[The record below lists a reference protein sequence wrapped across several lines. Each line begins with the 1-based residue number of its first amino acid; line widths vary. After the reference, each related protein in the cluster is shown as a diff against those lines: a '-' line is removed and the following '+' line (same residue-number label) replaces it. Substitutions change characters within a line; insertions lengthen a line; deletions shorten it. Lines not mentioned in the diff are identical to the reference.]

1 MFLFCISKESYMKN
15 TILRDIITFAK
26 KVKHSKLDKSLF
38 DAKEDYLKRID
49 DYLGTT
55 RFQSII
61 FVSIFEMNSEN
72 NEPDISMLSKHLK
85 CSTMELLAYKD
96 DIEQLFARGIF
107 KSSYLTIATQESWKE
122 NYRIIQEVQDAIFMN
137 KQISIVEPQPL
148 SMVEICLEVEKQVD
162 RRRRDEINTF
172 SLHNSWSVL
181 KKNYKEYGLI
191 KHLELNDFV
200 VRDCLAFLYVIAE
213 NLNGSKK
220 IRVSN
225 FSDGLYDKKENR
237 FKFEKKVYDKKWL
250 PINKG
255 LIEVHGQYS
264 SEAMVS
270 LTSKSCDLLNTLD
283 IPVSLGNVPNT
294 DTLIQPVAIVKK
306 KLFYNAFAKAEIES
320 ITASL
325 KPLKY
330 KQIKK
335 SLTSEGYATGICTL
349 FYGAPGTGK
358 TEGVYQI
365 AKATGRP
372 IWKVDLSEL
381 KSMWFGE
388 SQKLVKA
395 LFTNYKELC
404 AEEKRTPILLLNEAD
419 AVLGKRNTNA
429 QQSTDKAENAIQNI
443 FLDCLEEFEGILFA
457 TTNLEQSLDA
467 AFERR
472 FLFKICFERPDQET
486 RAKIWKSKLK
496 ELDSYTARHLV
507 AHYDLSGGEIDN
519 IIRKFKM
526 ARILDPQLECDYK
539 LIELCET
546 EKLNARS
553 EKAKIGF

>member
-1 MFLFCISKESYMKN
+1 MKN
-15 TILRDIITFAK
+15 TILQDIITFAK

-38 DAKEDYLKRID
+38 NTQDDYAKRID
-49 DYLGTT
+49 TYLNTT
-55 RFQSII
+55 RFQSIV

-96 DIEQLFARGIF
+96 DIEQLFARGF
-107 KSSYLTIATQESWKE
+107 LKSTYLAIATKESWKE
-122 NYRIIQEVQDAIFMN
+122 NYRIVQEVQDAVFMSRSL
-137 KQISIVEPQPL
+137 KVEPPKPL
-148 SMVEICLEVEKQVD
+148 TTVEICLEIEQQVD
-162 RRRRDEINTF
+162 CCRRNEI
-172 SLHNSWSVL
+172 SYHLLYYGWDVL
-181 KKNYKEYGLI
+181 KSSYAHNPLI
-191 KHLELNDFV
+191 QYLNQNNFNT
-200 VRDCLAFLYVIAE
+200 RDSMAFLYIVAE
-213 NLNGSKK
+213 NLNGVKK
-220 IRVSN
+220 FKVDH
-225 FSDGLYDKKENR
+225 FSEGLSPKKESR
-237 FKFEKKVYDKKWL
+237 LLFEKMIYEKKWS
-250 PINKG
+250 PVSKG
-255 LIEVHGQYS
+255 LVDIQGQHS
-264 SEAMVS
+264 NDATVS
-270 LTSKSCDLLNTLD
+270 LTPKACKILKSYKL
-283 IPVSLGNVPNT
+283 PVSLNDSPT
-294 DTLIQPVAIVKK
+294 EDTLIRPINIVKK
-306 KLFYNAFAKAEIES
+306 KLFYNAFAKAEIDS

-335 SLTSEGYATGICTL
+335 SLKSEGYATGICTL

-365 AKATGRP
+365 AKATGRS

-404 AEEKRTPILLLNEAD
+404 TEEKRTPILLLNEAD
-419 AVLGKRNTNA
+419 AILGKRNTNA
-429 QQSTDKAENAIQNI
+429 QHSTDKAENAIQNI

-457 TTNLEQSLDA
+457 TTNLEQSLDT

-496 ELDSYTARHLV
+496 EVPKKVVIQLASQ
-507 AHYDLSGGEIDN
+507 YDLSGGEIAN
-519 IIRKFKM
+519 VVRKFKM
-526 ARILDPQLECDYK
+526 VRVLEPGVEVLGTLVGFCEGEQLLSCQ
-539 LIELCET
+539 
-546 EKLNARS
+546 AS
-553 EKAKIGF
+553 QSIGFKN

>member
-1 MFLFCISKESYMKN
+1 MKN
-15 TILRDIITFAK
+15 TILQDIITFAK

-38 DAKEDYLKRID
+38 NTQDDYAKRID
-49 DYLGTT
+49 TYLNTT
-55 RFQSII
+55 RFQSIV

-96 DIEQLFARGIF
+96 DIEQLFARGF
-107 KSSYLTIATQESWKE
+107 LKSTYLAIATKESWKE
-122 NYRIIQEVQDAIFMN
+122 NYRIVQEVQDAVFMSRSL
-137 KQISIVEPQPL
+137 KVEPPKPL
-148 SMVEICLEVEKQVD
+148 TTVEICLEIEQQVD
-162 RRRRDEINTF
+162 CCRRNEI
-172 SLHNSWSVL
+172 SYHLLYYGWDVL
-181 KKNYKEYGLI
+181 KSSYAHNPLI
-191 KHLELNDFV
+191 QYLNQNNFNT
-200 VRDCLAFLYVIAE
+200 RDSMAFLYIVAE
-213 NLNGSKK
+213 NLNGVKK
-220 IRVSN
+220 FKVDH
-225 FSDGLYDKKENR
+225 FSAGLSPKKESR
-237 FKFEKKVYDKKWL
+237 LLFEKMIYEKKWS
-250 PINKG
+250 PVSKG
-255 LIEVHGQYS
+255 LVDIQGQHS
-264 SEAMVS
+264 NDATVS
-270 LTSKSCDLLNTLD
+270 LTPKACKILKSYKL
-283 IPVSLGNVPNT
+283 PVSLNDSPT
-294 DTLIQPVAIVKK
+294 EDTLIRPINIVKK
-306 KLFYNAFAKAEIES
+306 KLFYNAFAKAEIDS

-335 SLTSEGYATGICTL
+335 SLKSEGYATGICTL

-365 AKATGRP
+365 AKATGRS

-404 AEEKRTPILLLNEAD
+404 TEEKRTPILLLNEAD
-419 AVLGKRNTNA
+419 AILGKRNTNA
-429 QQSTDKAENAIQNI
+429 QHSTDKAENAIQNI

-457 TTNLEQSLDA
+457 TTNLEQSLDT

-526 ARILDPQLECDYK
+526 ARILNPLIDIQLK
-539 LIELCET
+539 LFELCE
-546 EKLNARS
+546 S
-553 EKAKIGF
+553 EKISAKKERGLIGFQNVN